1 MEPISEE
8 QTKTKNSSTLNN
20 TYLTSNTKPIQ
31 SNNWQSSVNQDE
43 KSNKAEINIKTP
55 LLLVSSPEDE
65 LSEKRTKLPSN
76 SGYHRGFSGIS
87 INFLSNGIKTAK

>member
-8 QTKTKNSSTLNN
+8 LTKTKNSSTVNN
-20 TYLTSNTKPIQ
+20 AYLTSNTKPIQ
-31 SNNWQSSVNQDE
+31 SNTWLSSVNQDD
-43 KSNKAEINIKTP
+43 KASKADINIKTP

-87 INFLSNGIKTAK
+87 INILSNGIKTAK

>member
-8 QTKTKNSSTLNN
+8 LTKTKNGSILNN

-31 SNNWQSSVNQDE
+31 SNNWESCVNQDD

-65 LSEKRTKLPSN
+65 FPEKHTKLPSN
-76 SGYHRGFSGIS
+76 SAYHRGFSGIS
-87 INFLSNGIKTAK
+87 INSLFN

>member
-8 QTKTKNSSTLNN
+8 VTKTKKNSTLNSR
-20 TYLTSNTKPIQ
+20 YLTSNTKPIQ
-31 SNNWQSSVNQDE
+31 SNNWQSSVNQDD

-65 LSEKRTKLPSN
+65 LSEKHTKLPSN
-76 SGYHRGFSGIS
+76 SEYHRGFSGIS
-87 INFLSNGIKTAK
+87 INFLSN